1 MERTHVEKTQ
11 VEKAQAEEGTPAEGP
26 LGWDADQAARYDVEH
41 ARIDTPLTVA
51 YLAELAGGGDVL
63 EFGVGT
69 GRLAV
74 PLAGKARSV
83 LGVDSSAE
91 MLAAAAA
98 RTALPDNLT
107 LVRGDAQDW
116 TTDRRFDLVLCVYNL
131 LLHFTTQ
138 EDQLAVVRNAAAHL
152 APGGSLVVEN
162 LHPPLR
168 ALEDGERISTLRLA
182 GTGMAISTQRFDW
195 KSLLLDQSVL
205 YVDEGGHR
213 VREFAQRMLLPS
225 EQDLMARLAGLR
237 LVKRIANWRG
247 GSWRADSSGPASSN
261 VISVYRRAD

>member
-1 MERTHVEKTQ
+1 MDEPT
-11 VEKAQAEEGTPAEGP
+11 
-26 LGWDADQAARYDVEH
+26 WDADQAARYDTEH

-51 YLAELAGGGDVL
+51 YLAELSGGGDVL

-83 LGVDSSAE
+83 LGVDNSAE
-91 MLAAAAA
+91 MLAAA
-98 RTALPDNLT
+98 RHRPLPDNLA
-107 LVRGDAQDW
+107 LALGDAQTW
-116 TTDRRFDLVLCVYNL
+116 TTERRFDLVLCVYNL

-138 EDQLAVVRNAAAHL
+138 DAQLAVVRNAAAHL
-152 APGGSLVVEN
+152 APGGHLVVEN

-168 ALEDGERISTLRLA
+168 AMEEGERISTLRLA
-182 GTGMAISTQRFDW
+182 GAGMAISTQRFDW

-205 YVDEGGHR
+205 YVDEDGHR
-213 VREFAQRMLLPS
+213 VRQIAQRMLLPS

-237 LVKRIANWRG
+237 LVRRIANWRG
-247 GSWRADSSGPASSN
+247 GPWRADSSAPAASN
-261 VISVYRRAD
+261 VISVYRRAE